1 MELALASEARE
12 RAAAASGRDRGSC
25 TDDAADEERAQSS
38 SPVFPF
44 HGTIVGVLVATLGDV
59 MLDVIVRLEEPLAPG
74 GDVRA
79 ATRAGAGGQAANVA
93 AWAVALGADGRCIAK
108 RGDDPTGELVVRELV
123 ERGVEVLGPV
133 VEGATGVVVSVVGGD
148 GDRALAS
155 DRGVAPS
162 FEPDELDA
170 AWLDGCDVLHLSG
183 YALLREPVS
192 HTAVLAASL
201 ARGRGALV
209 SVDVAAWTEIRA
221 FGPVRFR
228 ELLDTIAPDVL
239 FATEA
244 EWEMLGGAYLTAPTG
259 VIKRGAR
266 GAIVVTE
273 DARLD
278 LAPLE
283 ADVVDTTGAGDAF
296 AAGFLL
302 GGSLEEAARRGL
314 EAAARCVA
322 TVGSLP

>member
-1 MELALASEARE
+1 MALI
-12 RAAAASGRDRGSC
+12 C
-25 TDDAADEERAQSS
+25 
-38 SPVFPF
+38 
-44 HGTIVGVLVATLGDV
+44 TLGDAL
-59 MLDVIVRLEEPLAPG
+59 LDVIVRLDEPLAPG

-93 AWAVALGADGRCIAK
+93 AWAVALGAEGRCIAK
-108 RGDDPTGELVVRELV
+108 RGDDATGELVVRELAG
-123 ERGVEVLGPV
+123 RGVEVVGPV
-133 VEGATGVVVSVVGGD
+133 ATGATGVVVSIVGGD

-162 FEPDELDA
+162 FRPDELDA
-170 AWLDGCDVLHLSG
+170 AWLDCDVLHLSG

-192 HTAVLAASL
+192 DTALLAARL
-201 ARGRGALV
+201 ARAGGARV
-209 SVDVAAWTEIRA
+209 SVDVAAWTEIRT

-228 ELLDTIAPDVL
+228 ELIDAVAPDIL

-244 EWEMLGGAYLTAPTG
+244 EWEILGGAYLTAPTG
-259 VIKRGAR
+259 VIKRGPR
-266 GAIVVTE
+266 GATVLTE

-278 LAPLE
+278 LSPVE
-283 ADVVDTTGAGDAF
+283 TDVVDTTGAGDAF
-296 AAGFLL
+296 AAGFIV

>member
-1 MELALASEARE
+1 VR
-12 RAAAASGRDRGSC
+12 
-25 TDDAADEERAQSS
+25 
-38 SPVFPF
+38 
-44 HGTIVGVLVATLGDV
+44 IATLGDV

-79 ATRAGAGGQAANVA
+79 ATRAGTGGQAANVA
-93 AWAVALGADGRCIAK
+93 AWAASLGAEARCIAK
-108 RGDDPTGELVVRELV
+108 RGDDAAGELVARELAA
-123 ERGVEVLGPV
+123 RGVELVGPV
-133 VEGATGVVVSVVGGD
+133 VAGATGVVVSIVGAD
-148 GDRALAS
+148 GERSLAS

-162 FEPDELDA
+162 LEPSELDA
-170 AWLDGCDVLHLSG
+170 GWLDCDVVHVSG

-192 HTAVLAASL
+192 DAALLAATI
-201 ARGRGALV
+201 ARDRGARV

-228 ELLDTIAPDVL
+228 ELIDVVAPDVL

-244 EWEMLGGAYLTAPTG
+244 EWEMLGGAYLSAPTG
-259 VIKRGAR
+259 VIKRGPR
-266 GAIVVTE
+266 GVTIVTE

-278 LAPLE
+278 LSPIDAE
-283 ADVVDTTGAGDAF
+283 VVDTTGAGDAF

-302 GGSLEEAARRGL
+302 GGSLEDAARRGL
-314 EAAARCVA
+314 DAAARCVA

>member
-1 MELALASEARE
+1 
-12 RAAAASGRDRGSC
+12 
-25 TDDAADEERAQSS
+25 
-38 SPVFPF
+38 VK
-44 HGTIVGVLVATLGDV
+44 IATLGDL
-59 MLDVIVRLEEPLAPG
+59 MLDVIVRLEEPLARG
-74 GDVRA
+74 DDVRA
-79 ATRAGAGGQAANVA
+79 LTRTGAGGQAANVA
-93 AWAVALGADGRCIAK
+93 AWAASLGASARCIAK
-108 RGDDPTGELVVRELV
+108 RGDDAAGELVARELGGH
-123 ERGVEVLGPV
+123 GVELVGPV
-133 VEGATGVVVSVVGGD
+133 AAGSTGVVVSVVGAD
-148 GDRALAS
+148 GDRSMAS
-155 DRGVAPS
+155 DRGVAPAL
-162 FEPDELDA
+162 EPEELDA
-170 AWLDGCDVLHLSG
+170 AWLECDVLHLSG
-183 YALLREPVS
+183 YALLREPIS
-192 HTAVLAASL
+192 HAALLAVRL
-201 ARGRGALV
+201 ARDRGARV

-228 ELLDTIAPDVL
+228 ELLDSIAPDVL

-278 LAPLE
+278 LAPVAAE
-283 ADVVDTTGAGDAF
+283 VVDTTGAGDAL

-322 TVGSLP
+322 RVGSLP

>member
-1 MELALASEARE
+1 VR
-12 RAAAASGRDRGSC
+12 
-25 TDDAADEERAQSS
+25 
-38 SPVFPF
+38 
-44 HGTIVGVLVATLGDV
+44 IATLGDV
-59 MLDVIVRLEEPLAPG
+59 MLDVIVRLDEPLAPG

-93 AWAVALGADGRCIAK
+93 AWAVSLGAEARCIAK
-108 RGDDPTGELVVRELV
+108 RGDDAAGELVARELAA
-123 ERGVEVLGPV
+123 RGVELVGPV
-133 VEGATGVVVSVVGGD
+133 VAGATGVVVSIVGAD
-148 GDRALAS
+148 GERSLAS

-162 FEPDELDA
+162 LEPSELDA
-170 AWLDGCDVLHLSG
+170 GWLDCDVVHVSG

-192 HTAVLAASL
+192 DAALLAATI
-201 ARGRGALV
+201 ARDCGARV

-228 ELLDTIAPDVL
+228 ELIDVVAPDVL

-244 EWEMLGGAYLTAPTG
+244 EWEMLGGAYLSAPTG
-259 VIKRGAR
+259 VIKRGPR
-266 GAIVVTE
+266 GVTIVTE

-278 LAPLE
+278 LSPIDAQ
-283 ADVVDTTGAGDAF
+283 VVDTTGAGDAF

-314 EAAARCVA
+314 DAAARCVA

>member
-1 MELALASEARE
+1 VR
-12 RAAAASGRDRGSC
+12 
-25 TDDAADEERAQSS
+25 
-38 SPVFPF
+38 
-44 HGTIVGVLVATLGDV
+44 IATLGDV
-59 MLDVIVRLEEPLAPG
+59 MLDVIVRLDEPLAPG

-93 AWAVALGADGRCIAK
+93 AWAVSLGAEARCIAK
-108 RGDDPTGELVVRELV
+108 RGDDATGELVARELAA
-123 ERGVEVLGPV
+123 RGVELVGPV
-133 VEGATGVVVSVVGGD
+133 VAGATGVVVSIVGAD
-148 GDRALAS
+148 GERSLAS

-162 FEPDELDA
+162 LEPSELDA
-170 AWLDGCDVLHLSG
+170 GWLDCDVVHVSG
-183 YALLREPVS
+183 YALLREPAS
-192 HTAVLAASL
+192 DAARLAATI
-201 ARGRGALV
+201 ARDRGARV

-228 ELLDTIAPDVL
+228 ELIDVVAPDVL

-244 EWEMLGGAYLTAPTG
+244 EWEMLGGAYLSAPTG
-259 VIKRGAR
+259 VIKRGPR
-266 GAIVVTE
+266 GVTIVTE

-278 LAPLE
+278 LSPIDAQ
-283 ADVVDTTGAGDAF
+283 VVDTTGAGDAF

-314 EAAARCVA
+314 DAAARCVA